1 MAPYFDDVEMGDE
14 LPPQE
19 RPITDQAVV
28 DFCLVWQGPG
38 ASRFTDHERATAEG
52 LSAAI
57 TPGVMCMTLMAQFL
71 EEWAGA
77 GSVRKLDVVFRQ
89 NVLHGPV
96 RLVGVVTDTSAAGGG
111 LVECDVSMQSLEG
124 ELLVGGGAT
133 LALPSRS

>member
-1 MAPYFDDVEMGDE
+1 
-14 LPPQE
+14 
-19 RPITDQAVV
+19 
-28 DFCLVWQGPG
+28 
-38 ASRFTDHERATAEG
+38 
-52 LSAAI
+52 
-57 TPGVMCMTLMAQFL
+57 MTLMAQFL

-77 GSVRKLDVVFRQ
+77 GSVRTLDVVFRQ

-133 LALPSRS
+133 LAMPSRS